1 MTPPLPL
8 YSGHFPIIIDD
19 LKLRLEAGE
28 A

>member
-8 YSGHFPIIIDD
+8 YSAHFPIIKDD
-19 LKLRLEAGE
+19 LKLRPEADE

>member
-8 YSGHFPIIIDD
+8 YSRHFPIIIDD
-19 LKLRLEAGE
+19 LKLRPGAGE